1 MNRLTEYLH
10 TLPFWDNLTEAEK
23 NLLCDNAY
31 VRFFDKDSYFLHS
44 KTDEDFGLMLLI
56 EGKIR
61 AFLLSQDGR
70 EITLFSLR
78 NQSICV
84 FSALS
89 LFKQISF
96 QVFLTADCHS
106 KVLVINMS
114 VMERLME
121 DNIYF
126 RCFAYELIAERFS
139 SVMDS
144 FRGHLFYGLEQ
155 RLANFLM
162 SEYDHHG
169 KAQICLT
176 HEHIARHVGTSR
188 ECITKTLKKLSDK
201 NLISKS
207 KGCIEITDVKRLRET
222 AKSLDF

>member
-1 MNRLTEYLH
+1 MTAREKYLH
-10 TLPFWDNLTEAEK
+10 SLPFWENLTEAEK
-23 NLLCDNAY
+23 KMLCDNAY
-31 VRFFDKDSYFLHS
+31 IRFFDKDSYFLSS

-56 EGKIR
+56 DGRIR

-78 NQSICV
+78 NQSVCV

-96 QVFLTADCHS
+96 QVFLTADAPS
-106 KVLVINMS
+106 KVLVINMAI
-114 VMERLME
+114 MEKLME

-144 FRGHLFYGLEQ
+144 LRGHLFLGLEQ
-155 RLANFLM
+155 RLAIFLVG
-162 SEYDHHG
+162 EYDHHG
-169 KAQICLT
+169 KLQIHST
-176 HEHIARHVGTSR
+176 HEQIARYVGTSR
-188 ECITKTLKKLSDK
+188 ERITKTLKVLSDK
-201 NLISKS
+201 KLVRKS
-207 KGCIEITDVKRLRET
+207 KGCIEITDINGLRQI
-222 AKSLDF
+222 ADLFKF